1 MPMPVSGQVGLVPN
15 NRTSGSPT
23 ALQLP
28 LGELGVSEIM
38 PRYAALAWSGLLFT
52 ARAAL
57 QATSLVT
64 TAMVGLQLTNNT
76 STRNALIMAVGGNI
90 VATSATQTGVV
101 LAAGTGQTAAP
112 GSQTA
117 ASRVGNNFIGGAAN
131 NCLAT
136 NAATFAN
143 APVAV
148 MDLLHNTAA
157 IGTTGEDQGYFL
169 DLGGSIVVPP
179 GCYVAFAAVGAAG
192 AASSNN
198 HWIMWAELPV

>member
-1 MPMPVSGQVGLVPN
+1 
-15 NRTSGSPT
+15 
-23 ALQLP
+23 
-28 LGELGVSEIM
+28 LGVSEIM

-57 QATSLVT
+57 QSTSLVT

-76 STRNALIMAVGGNI
+76 SNRNALIMAVGGNV

-131 NCLAT
+131 SCLAT
-136 NAATFAN
+136 NAA
-143 APVAV
+143 
-148 MDLLHNTAA
+148 
-157 IGTTGEDQGYFL
+157 
-169 DLGGSIVVPP
+169 SIVVPP